1 MEVLTKQATELI
13 EGEKILL
20 KDELAVLKREAAGF
34 LEVRDALAEKVTVTA
49 AKLKE
54 AQVPLT
60 EEQRGDRR
68 LAEQN
73 DRDRPPGLVRI
84 RRHASWER
92 RLAAAEQEHQSVTAS
107 LAEATRQAELRMELI
122 RDRGAVAR
130 GAARRHHELSL
141 RRIATYLQQL
151 LRKHP
156 DGAELNH
163 LLVEY
168 RVGPELP
175 DWTKDPGPQ
184 EDQTSDDH
192 GPTTGTGGL

>member
-107 LAEATRQAELRMELI
+107 LAEATRQADQGPR
-122 RDRGAVAR
+122 RGGARRGAPPSRAFSPAYRDLPAAAASKAPGRRRAESPACRVPGGSGVA
-130 GAARRHHELSL
+130 
-141 RRIATYLQQL
+141 
-151 LRKHP
+151 
-156 DGAELNH
+156 
-163 LLVEY
+163 
-168 RVGPELP
+168 
-175 DWTKDPGPQ
+175 
-184 EDQTSDDH
+184 
-192 GPTTGTGGL
+192 